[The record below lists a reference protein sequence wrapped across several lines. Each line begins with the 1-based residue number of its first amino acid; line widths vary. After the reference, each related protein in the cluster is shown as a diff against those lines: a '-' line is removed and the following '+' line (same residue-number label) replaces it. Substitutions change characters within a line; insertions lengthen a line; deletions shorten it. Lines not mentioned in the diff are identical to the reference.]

1 MKPTKSVHVLH
12 DRAENSREEH
22 YQLMKK
28 IHNVAFFG
36 FADAKPDS
44 PLYKE
49 AFEVAKVLA
58 SQGMTIVDGGGP
70 GVMDAATKGA
80 QAVRG
85 ETIAVTFY
93 PQDAPGFEGRYVGN
107 IAGTE
112 IITQNY
118 IERMFKL
125 MEHGDAYVIFNGG
138 TGTISELGT
147 AWVMARLYFGHHKP
161 FVLYGAFWLFRN
173 WKARSSEGV
182 MNANGSVT
190 ARWVRYWNTHGMD
203 RTLLAINAINSHR
216 GIFSFQALS
225 ETLANNASTVYSST
239 KNSTPKPI
247 WLNTSVTP
255 SQAKTSAWRD

>member
-161 FVLYGAFWLFRN
+161 FVLYGAFWHKIIDVITENMMMRGNEKDVFRI
-173 WKARSSEGV
+173 ATTPQEVVDAFRMFDAEFSA
-182 MNANGSVT
+182 MN
-190 ARWVRYWNTHGMD
+190 H
-203 RTLLAINAINSHR
+203 NSA
-216 GIFSFQALS
+216 Q
-225 ETLANNASTVYSST
+225 
-239 KNSTPKPI
+239 
-247 WLNTSVTP
+247 
-255 SQAKTSAWRD
+255 